1 MRHGQTLLC
10 SVGGTR
16 AAAQASMWWG
26 ICEAV
31 VCLVKRRRELTAPAA
46 SVWIIARIGAGEAVQ
61 REQRRQLSF
70 SDELLYQSARK
81 RRSQQ
86 AERQNLQS

>member
-1 MRHGQTLLC
+1 MPPRPRF
-10 SVGGTR
+10 V
-16 AAAQASMWWG
+16 
-26 ICEAV
+26 
-31 VCLVKRRRELTAPAA
+31 
-46 SVWIIARIGAGEAVQ
+46 IIARIGAGEASVQ

-86 AERQNLQS
+86 AERQNLQRGKRG